1 MLGIILKI
9 AIIILRFCYQLKY
22 TEIPGKRRDLQK
34 LKSWTERGK
43 ALKNENEGIGNN
55 SWVLV

>member
-9 AIIILRFCYQLKY
+9 AIIILRFRYHLKY
-22 TEIPGKRRDLQK
+22 TETLSKRRDLQK
-34 LKSWTERGK
+34 LKNWTERGK
-43 ALKNENEGIGNN
+43 ALKNENEGIGNK